1 MFKCA
6 QEVGKIKLL
15 LLFADSY
22 IVGQLE
28 IKVKVDVEIK
38 ITLRPYALV
47 M

>member
-28 IKVKVDVEIK
+28 IKVDVEIK